1 MSLSVFRFMNKILSK
16 FLNLTE
22 KLHLIIYQIVI
33 VFALFFYFLMK
44 GATFLMS
51 LYYLFFTFT
60 FDYGFKDEVF
70 FILIYF
76 FFIPILFT
84 WCNLY
89 IIKKVLREIRM

>member
-1 MSLSVFRFMNKILSK
+1 
-16 FLNLTE
+16 
-22 KLHLIIYQIVI
+22 
-33 VFALFFYFLMK
+33 
-44 GATFLMS
+44 MS